1 MAGGGVTAARVYE
14 SNLTAHKPNPGRFL
28 DGSPTWAA
36 MARQT
41 IERAL
46 SFPSPTPD
54 GEANRSI
61 RPGFWMSRSDWMSVE
76 SDRLND
82 ALPNYPAA
90 QNPSGSQLAE
100 LDPAAELAES
110 SPAGLP
116 PATDGQAPLAE
127 PVPPPAVAVD
137 PLSAV
142 KLRIDPETVDEAGY
156 VSIWNVASATVAG
169 DTVLARALASR
180 LLGFLCKHQCD
191 FVVTSSTD
199 ARYLD
204 EWYERDQGLLNDWA
218 PTSEKVDVL
227 SQHAQVPG
235 QALLRLLRSK
245 GFDPTKV
252 YSPKRADRAKWF
264 SEGWSIG

>member
-1 MAGGGVTAARVYE
+1 
-14 SNLTAHKPNPGRFL
+14 
-28 DGSPTWAA
+28 
-36 MARQT
+36 
-41 IERAL
+41 
-46 SFPSPTPD
+46 
-54 GEANRSI
+54 
-61 RPGFWMSRSDWMSVE
+61 MSVE
-76 SDRLND
+76 SDRLKD
-82 ALPNYPAA
+82 SLENYPAA
-90 QNPSGSQLAE
+90 HTPSGSQLAE
-100 LDPAAELAES
+100 MDPAAELAEPAAS
-110 SPAGLP
+110 SPEGLSE
-116 PATDGQAPLAE
+116 ATSGQAPLAD
-127 PVPPPAVAVD
+127 PVPPITAVAVD
-137 PLSAV
+137 PLSVV
-142 KLRIDPETVDEAGY
+142 KMRIDPETVDEAGY

-204 EWYERDQGLLNDWA
+204 EWYERDQGLMNDWA

-235 QALLRLLRSK
+235 QALLRMLRAK

>member
-1 MAGGGVTAARVYE
+1 
-14 SNLTAHKPNPGRFL
+14 
-28 DGSPTWAA
+28 
-36 MARQT
+36 
-41 IERAL
+41 
-46 SFPSPTPD
+46 
-54 GEANRSI
+54 
-61 RPGFWMSRSDWMSVE
+61 MSVE
-76 SDRLND
+76 SDRLKD
-82 ALPNYPAA
+82 SLENYPAA

-100 LDPAAELAES
+100 MDPAAELAELASS
-110 SPAGLP
+110 SPEDLSE
-116 PATDGQAPLAE
+116 ATSGQAPLAD
-127 PVPPPAVAVD
+127 PVLPIPVVAVD
-137 PLSAV
+137 PLSVV
-142 KLRIDPETVDEAGY
+142 KMRIDPETVDEAGY

-235 QALLRLLRSK
+235 QALLRMLRSK